1 MKKYISVFTIMV
13 MIFLAA
19 CSNQNT
25 SSTPTSNENNTQSNS
40 VTKLDEGVW
49 PANEYTEGLPV
60 APGTVAW
67 ATLDTEH
74 ENCNINLTG
83 ISENDYNEYME
94 LLNQEGFSVIENVS
108 EEIEGE
114 NYVSIGT
121 LLSNSMRNR
130 IVKVTE
136 VVVRSAFYIISN
148 YVFVSM
154 GLSFHTQWISILF
167 LLSMVWSTID
177 YGKSINEITEKKVI
191 AELLCICCIALSI
204 AIAYFVGY
212 IQGTFVFI

>member
-49 PANEYTEGLPV
+49 PENEYTEGLPV

-121 LLSNSMRNR
+121 LLSN
-130 IVKVTE
+130 
-136 VVVRSAFYIISN
+136 
-148 YVFVSM
+148 
-154 GLSFHTQWISILF
+154 
-167 LLSMVWSTID
+167 D
-177 YGKSINEITEKKVI
+177 EKW
-191 AELLCICCIALSI
+191 LSI
-204 AIAYFVGY
+204 SY
-212 IQGTFVFI
+212 IPNSLTIYIRETSLYHERTSLPEISSAASPSPAKTCFSFSQQPTGGKPCSSGSADVLPSESLM

>member
-25 SSTPTSNENNTQSNS
+25 SSTPTSNGNNTQSNS

-67 ATLDTEH
+67 ATLVTEH

-121 LLSNSMRNR
+121 LLSN
-130 IVKVTE
+130 
-136 VVVRSAFYIISN
+136 
-148 YVFVSM
+148 
-154 GLSFHTQWISILF
+154 
-167 LLSMVWSTID
+167 D
-177 YGKSINEITEKKVI
+177 EKW
-191 AELLCICCIALSI
+191 LSI
-204 AIAYFVGY
+204 SY
-212 IQGTFVFI
+212 IPDSLTIYISFDNN

>member
-49 PANEYTEGLPV
+49 PENEYTEGLPV

-83 ISENDYNEYME
+83 ISENDYNEPLRYGV
-94 LLNQEGFSVIENVS
+94 LDASAPHTLPSVPCPSDVE
-108 EEIEGE
+108 
-114 NYVSIGT
+114 
-121 LLSNSMRNR
+121 
-130 IVKVTE
+130 
-136 VVVRSAFYIISN
+136 
-148 YVFVSM
+148 
-154 GLSFHTQWISILF
+154 
-167 LLSMVWSTID
+167 
-177 YGKSINEITEKKVI
+177 
-191 AELLCICCIALSI
+191 
-204 AIAYFVGY
+204 
-212 IQGTFVFI
+212 

>member
-1 MKKYISVFTIMV
+1 MYSFAGQTPS
-13 MIFLAA
+13 
-19 CSNQNT
+19 SNF
-25 SSTPTSNENNTQSNS
+25 
-40 VTKLDEGVW
+40 VTRLDCVLFSLLVGVDEGVW

-121 LLSNSMRNR
+121 LLSN
-130 IVKVTE
+130 
-136 VVVRSAFYIISN
+136 
-148 YVFVSM
+148 
-154 GLSFHTQWISILF
+154 
-167 LLSMVWSTID
+167 D
-177 YGKSINEITEKKVI
+177 EKW
-191 AELLCICCIALSI
+191 LSI
-204 AIAYFVGY
+204 SYMPNSLTIY
-212 IQGTFVFI
+212 ISFDNN

>member
-1 MKKYISVFTIMV
+1 M
-13 MIFLAA
+13 
-19 CSNQNT
+19 
-25 SSTPTSNENNTQSNS
+25 
-40 VTKLDEGVW
+40 DEGVW

-121 LLSNSMRNR
+121 LLSNDKKWLS
-130 IVKVTE
+130 I
-136 VVVRSAFYIISN
+136 SYIPDSLTIYIS
-148 YVFVSM
+148 
-154 GLSFHTQWISILF
+154 LT
-167 LLSMVWSTID
+167 
-177 YGKSINEITEKKVI
+177 ITERDNGI
-191 AELLCICCIALSI
+191 AKPAEP
-204 AIAYFVGY
+204 VNG
-212 IQGTFVFI
+212 QDERRKRRR